1 MVIFLIKEDKNKL
14 REQIQRILTK
24 GTFASDVAV
33 MASGTGFGQLIFL
46 GFSPIFMRLFT
57 PEAFGNLALVMS
69 ISAIVAIVITLRYE
83 MAIPI
88 ATDDKKAINL
98 FILSIGLST
107 IFTIVLL
114 IFFLLFKTTIM
125 SFLNFP
131 EFKILFFI
139 PLTAFIEATINT
151 FHYWFIREKRFAIPS
166 ISRTLFYSGMVGT
179 QFLLFFTINEKIIA
193 LLTGLIAGQIF
204 SLLFLVITFFKEGNN
219 IFLYINFNRIFK
231 EAKKFKKFPLFSTW
245 NAGINTLARNLP
257 PILLNLFF
265 TKAIVGQF
273 YIAMRLMNIP
283 LNILQ
288 SSVSQVFYQRVSELL
303 KNKQPLKQFF
313 NTTVLKLGAIII
325 VPLLIVFFWGE
336 SILSYILGDKWKLA
350 GQLTSILVPLY
361 FFRFI
366 ISPVSII
373 FTATG
378 KQHFVLV
385 WQIAYAIST
394 FLCFYIGGNMNV
406 SIQVISSIFSWT
418 SAGFYL
424 IMLLLQR
431 KVVLK
436 IPEEIYK

>member
-1 MVIFLIKEDKNKL
+1 M
-14 REQIQRILTK
+14 
-24 GTFASDVAV
+24 
-33 MASGTGFGQLIFL
+33 
-46 GFSPIFMRLFT
+46 
-57 PEAFGNLALVMS
+57 
-69 ISAIVAIVITLRYE
+69 
-83 MAIPI
+83 
-88 ATDDKKAINL
+88 
-98 FILSIGLST
+98 
-107 IFTIVLL
+107 
-114 IFFLLFKTTIM
+114 
-125 SFLNFP
+125 
-131 EFKILFFI
+131 
-139 PLTAFIEATINT
+139 
-151 FHYWFIREKRFAIPS
+151 
-166 ISRTLFYSGMVGT
+166 
-179 QFLLFFTINEKIIA
+179 
-193 LLTGLIAGQIF
+193 
-204 SLLFLVITFFKEGNN
+204 
-219 IFLYINFNRIFK
+219 
-231 EAKKFKKFPLFSTW
+231 FSTW

-273 YIAMRLMNIP
+273 YIATRLMNIP

-313 NTTVLKLGAIII
+313 NTTILKLGAIII

-336 SILSYILGDKWKLA
+336 SILPYILGDKWKLA

-366 ISPVSII
+366 ISPVSVI

-424 IMLLLQR
+424 IILLLQR
-431 KVVLK
+431 KIVLK
-436 IPEEIYK
+436 IPEKIYR

>member
-1 MVIFLIKEDKNKL
+1 MKEDKNKL

-33 MASGTGFGQLIFL
+33 MTSGTGLGQLIFL
-46 GFSPIFMRLFT
+46 GFSPILMRLFT
-57 PEAFGNLALVMS
+57 PGAFGNLALVMS
-69 ISAIVAIVITLRYE
+69 ISAIISIVITLRYE

-88 ATDDKKAINL
+88 ASEDKKAINL

-107 IFTIVLL
+107 MFTIVLL
-114 IFFLLFKTTIM
+114 MLFLFIKTTII

-131 EFKILFFI
+131 DSKILFFI

-166 ISRTLFYSGMVGT
+166 ISRILFYSGMVGT

-193 LLTGLIAGQIF
+193 LLAGFIIGQLF
-204 SLLFLVITFFKEGNN
+204 SLLFLVIIFFKEKNN
-219 IFLYINFNRIFK
+219 ISLYFNFKMIFE
-231 EAKKFKKFPLFSTW
+231 EAKKYKKFPLFSTW

-288 SSVSQVFYQRVSELL
+288 SSVSQVFYQRVSELI
-303 KNKQPLKQFF
+303 KQKQSPKQFF
-313 NTTVLKLGAIII
+313 NTTVLKLGAIIF
-325 VPLLIVFFWGE
+325 VPLLIIFFWGE
-336 SILSYILGDKWKLA
+336 SILSFILGDKWNLA
-350 GQLTSILVPLY
+350 GQLISILAPLY

-366 ISPVSII
+366 ISPVSTI
-373 FTATG
+373 FAATG
-378 KQHFVLV
+378 KQHFALI
-385 WQIAYAIST
+385 WQTAYALST
-394 FLCFYIGGNMNV
+394 FLCFYIGGHMNFSV
-406 SIQVISSIFSWT
+406 QDTSLIFSWT

-424 IMLLLQR
+424 IMLFLQR
-431 KVVLK
+431 IIVLK
-436 IPEEIYK
+436 TPKEIYT

>member
-1 MVIFLIKEDKNKL
+1 MNENKNKL

-33 MASGTGFGQLIFL
+33 MTSGTGLGQLIFL
-46 GFSPIFMRLFT
+46 GFSPILMRLFT
-57 PEAFGNLALVMS
+57 PGAFGNLALVMS
-69 ISAIVAIVITLRYE
+69 ISAIIAIVITLRYE

-88 ATDDKKAINL
+88 ASEDKKAINL

-107 IFTIVLL
+107 MFTIVLL
-114 IFFLLFKTTIM
+114 IFFLFIKTTIM
-125 SFLNFP
+125 SFLNFS
-131 EFKILFFI
+131 ESKIIFFI

-179 QFLLFFTINEKIIA
+179 QFLLFFTMNEKIIA
-193 LLTGLIAGQIF
+193 LLAGFIIGQLF
-204 SLLFLVITFFKEGNN
+204 SLLFLVIIFFKEKNN
-219 IFLYINFNRIFK
+219 IALYFNFNMIFE
-231 EAKKFKKFPLFSTW
+231 EAKKYKKFPLFSTW

-273 YIAMRLMNIP
+273 FIAMRLMNIP

-288 SSVSQVFYQRVSELL
+288 SSVSQVFYQRVLELL
-303 KNKQPLKQFF
+303 KQKQSLKQFF
-313 NTTVLKLGAIII
+313 NTTVLKLGAIIF
-325 VPLLIVFFWGE
+325 VPLLIIFFWGE
-336 SILSYILGDKWKLA
+336 SILSFILGDKWNLA
-350 GQLTSILVPLY
+350 GQLISILVPLY

-366 ISPVSII
+366 ISPVSTI
-373 FTATG
+373 FAATG
-378 KQHFVLV
+378 KQHFALI
-385 WQIAYAIST
+385 WQIAYALST
-394 FLCFYIGGNMNV
+394 FLCFYIGGHMNF
-406 SIQVISSIFSWT
+406 SIQDTSLIFSWT

-431 KVVLK
+431 IIVLK
-436 IPEEIYK
+436 TPEEFYQ